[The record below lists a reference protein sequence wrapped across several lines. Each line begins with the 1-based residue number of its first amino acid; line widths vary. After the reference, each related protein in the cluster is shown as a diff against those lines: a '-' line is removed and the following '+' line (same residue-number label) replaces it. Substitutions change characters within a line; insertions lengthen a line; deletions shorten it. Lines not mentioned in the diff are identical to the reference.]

1 MAWNFTT
8 LSIFYLLA
16 GLINLIAALMIWSTA
31 RSEVNLRKL
40 GHIPFFISM
49 WLFFSF
55 LELASTAPGLRLRFV
70 EVADA
75 FNGLIDLAIL
85 LFVVEYFGYGPRQ
98 KNNWRLILI
107 LVMGISILISL
118 TNVVHHLVW
127 TGAQPIGP
135 ADLNLYQYPKGPLH
149 PYLNALYV
157 AYILLA
163 FLLLGYK
170 SMKSPKGERKFV
182 VLLTAAIA
190 VPFFFYLVYVM
201 VEHVYMGLLGWALG
215 YALSAMF
222 VTWIYFDS
230 FQTQIAA
237 HNMMLECKVQELN
250 QELNQELRKRNIL
263 ENELRKKE
271 EEQAQLL
278 EEQRRYLLG
287 IYDLIMLGNRL
298 LPLNELRQLALD
310 KLVELIGCDAVC
322 VYHANQQAYTLEG
335 SQGLSDIQRVAL
347 STIQANPVLQES
359 FISESPGHPLS
370 AIASALPVVA
380 AGMGYQTVFMRQIIE
395 KDSENRLVGALWAN
409 KEEIHANKKALINGL
424 GDGLTIILE
433 NARLTQENI
442 SEAKSQERK
451 RLARDLHD
459 SVTQSL
465 HSITF
470 TIETMIEANENHS
483 PQTKKALALLLAS
496 ALQALKEL
504 RLLLFEFHEH
514 DTRTPLLQRLMER
527 IELVEKRAGIDVQL
541 AHHPGFSIPS
551 ECEEDLF
558 YILNESLNN
567 SLKHAAATRVEILF
581 DRQESQQVVKIV
593 DNGRGF
599 NLAQQSAFGLGISN
613 MRERTAQIGA
623 HIELASQRDQGT
635 SVKII
640 FPMAPLE
647 NGSESTEC
655 A

>member
-40 GHIPFFISM
+40 GNILFFISM

-85 LFVVEYFGYGPRQ
+85 LFVVEYFGYGARQ

-107 LVMGISILISL
+107 LLMCISILLSL
-118 TNVVHHLVW
+118 TNAFHHLVW

-135 ADLNLYQYPKGPLH
+135 AGLNLYQYPKGPLH

-163 FLLLGYK
+163 FLLLGTK
-170 SMKSPKGERKFV
+170 SLKSPKGERKFV

-201 VEHVYMGLLGWALG
+201 VEQVYMGLLGWALG

-222 VTWIYFDS
+222 VTWIYFDR
-230 FQTQIAA
+230 FQTQNAA
-237 HNMMLECKVQELN
+237 HNMMLECKV

-347 STIQANPVLQES
+347 STIQANSVLQES
-359 FISESPGHPLS
+359 FICESPGHPLS
-370 AIASALPVVA
+370 AIARALPVVA

-395 KDSENRLVGALWAN
+395 KDSENRLIAVLWTK
-409 KEEIHANKKALINGL
+409 KEDISANKKALINGL
-424 GDGLTIILE
+424 GDGLTIIFE

-451 RLARDLHD
+451 RLARDMHD

-483 PQTKKALALLLAS
+483 PQTKKALTLLLAS

-527 IELVEKRAGIDVQL
+527 IELVEKRAGIDIQF
-541 AHHPGFSIPS
+541 AHHPGFSIPY

-599 NLAQQSAFGLGISN
+599 NLAQQSVFGLGIPN
-613 MRERTAQIGA
+613 MRERAAQIGA

>member
-1 MAWNFTT
+1 MIWNFTT

-16 GLINLIAALMIWSTA
+16 GLVNLIAAIMIWATA
-31 RSEVNLRKL
+31 RAEVNLRKL

-55 LELASTAPGLRLRFV
+55 LELASSAPGLRLRFV

-85 LFVVEYFGYGPRQ
+85 LFVVDYFGYGARQ
-98 KNNWRLILI
+98 KINWRLILI
-107 LVMGISILISL
+107 LLMGISILLSL
-118 TNVVHHLVW
+118 TNAFHHLVW

-135 ADLNLYQYPKGPLH
+135 AELNMYQYPHGPLH
-149 PYLNALYV
+149 PYSNALYV

-163 FLLLGYK
+163 FLLLGYQ
-170 SMKSPKGERKFV
+170 SIKGPRDKRKFV
-182 VLLTAAIA
+182 LLLSAAIA
-190 VPFFFYLVYVM
+190 VPFFFYLLYGILEQVD
-201 VEHVYMGLLGWALG
+201 MGLLGWALG

-222 VTWIYFDS
+222 VTWIYFDR

-237 HNMMLECKVQELN
+237 QNKSLDSKVQELN
-250 QELNQELRKRNIL
+250 QELQKRNIL
-263 ENELRKKE
+263 EHQLRKKE
-271 EEQAQLL
+271 DEQAQLL
-278 EEQRRYLLG
+278 KEQMRYLQG

-322 VYHANQQAYTLEG
+322 VYHANQQAYTLEV
-335 SQGLSDIQRVAL
+335 SQGLSDMQRVTL
-347 STIQANPVLQES
+347 STIQANPVLQDVS
-359 FISESPGHPLS
+359 APKTADHPLS
-370 AIASALPVVA
+370 VIARALPAIA
-380 AGMGYQTVFMRQIIE
+380 AGMGYQTVSVRHIAE
-395 KDSENRLVGALWAN
+395 KDSENRLVAALWTN
-409 KEEIHANKKALINGL
+409 KEDISANKKALINGL
-424 GDGLTIILE
+424 GNGLTIIFE

-442 SEAKSQERK
+442 DEAKSQERK
-451 RLARDLHD
+451 RLARNLHD

-470 TIETMIEANENHS
+470 TIETIIAANENHS
-483 PQTKKALALLLAS
+483 PKTKKALALLQAS

-504 RLLLFEFHEH
+504 RLLLYEFQEH
-514 DTRTPLLQRLMER
+514 DTQIPVLQRIQER
-527 IELVEKRAGIDVQL
+527 LERVEKRAGIDVQFE
-541 AHHPGFSIPS
+541 HHPGFSIPS

-567 SLKHAAATRVEILF
+567 SLKHAAATRLEILF

-593 DNGRGF
+593 DDGRGF
-599 NLAQQSAFGLGISN
+599 NPAQQSTFGLGIPN
-613 MRERTAQIGA
+613 MQARAAQIGA
-623 HIELASQRDQGT
+623 HVELASQRDQGT

-640 FPMAPLE
+640 FSIHDSLE
-647 NGSESTEC
+647 NDRQGATSI
-655 A
+655 

>member
-1 MAWNFTT
+1 MIWNFTT

-16 GLINLIAALMIWSTA
+16 GLINLIAAIMIWSTTRA
-31 RSEVNLRKL
+31 EVNLRKL
-40 GHIPFFISM
+40 GHILFFISM

-85 LFVVEYFGYGPRQ
+85 LFVVDYFGYGSRY
-98 KNNWRLILI
+98 KINWRMFLILA
-107 LVMGISILISL
+107 MGITILISL
-118 TNVVHHLVW
+118 TNAFHHLVW

-135 ADLNLYQYPKGPLH
+135 AEINLYQYPKGSLYS
-149 PYLNALYV
+149 YLNALYV

-163 FLLLGYK
+163 FLLLGYQSIK
-170 SMKSPKGERKFV
+170 GPKGERKFV
-182 VLLTAAIA
+182 LLLTSAIA

-201 VEHVYMGLLGWALG
+201 VEQVYMGLLGWALG
-215 YALSAMF
+215 YTLSAMF
-222 VTWIYFDS
+222 VTWIYFDR
-230 FQTQIAA
+230 FQKQIAA
-237 HNMMLECKVQELN
+237 QNMALDSKVQELN
-250 QELNQELRKRNIL
+250 QELQKRNIL
-263 ENELRKKE
+263 EHELRKKE

-322 VYHANQQAYTLEG
+322 VYHANQQAYSLEG
-335 SQGLSDIQRVAL
+335 SQGLSDMQRVTL
-347 STIQANPVLQES
+347 STIQANPVLQEFS
-359 FISESPGHPLS
+359 ASKTADHPLS
-370 AIASALPVVA
+370 VIARALPAIA
-380 AGMGYQTVFMRQIIE
+380 AGMGYQTVSMRQITE
-395 KDSENRLVGALWAN
+395 KDSENRLIAALWAN
-409 KEEIHANKKALINGL
+409 KEEISANKKALINGL
-424 GDGLTIILE
+424 GDGLTIIFE

-442 SEAKSQERK
+442 YEAKSQERK

-470 TIETMIEANENHS
+470 TIETMIAANENHS

-496 ALQALKEL
+496 ASQALKEL
-504 RLLLFEFHEH
+504 RLLLYEFQEH
-514 DTRTPLLQRLMER
+514 DTQTPVLQRIQER
-527 IELVEKRAGIDVQL
+527 LERVEKRAGIDVQL
-541 AHHPGFSIPS
+541 EHHPGFSIPS

-593 DNGRGF
+593 DDGRGF
-599 NLAQQSAFGLGISN
+599 KPAQQSAFGLGIPN
-613 MRERTAQIGA
+613 MQARAAQIGA
-623 HIELASQRDQGT
+623 HVELESQCDQGT

-640 FPMAPLE
+640 FPMVPLE
-647 NGSESTEC
+647 NGSESTEF

>member
-1 MAWNFTT
+1 MIWNFTT

-31 RSEVNLRKL
+31 RSEVKLRKL
-40 GHIPFFISM
+40 GNILFFISM

-85 LFVVEYFGYGPRQ
+85 LFVVDYFGYGSRY
-98 KNNWRLILI
+98 KINWRMFLILA
-107 LVMGISILISL
+107 MGITILISL
-118 TNVVHHLVW
+118 TNAFHHLVW

-135 ADLNLYQYPKGPLH
+135 AEINLYQYPKGSLYS
-149 PYLNALYV
+149 YLNALYV

-163 FLLLGYK
+163 FLLLGYQSIK
-170 SMKSPKGERKFV
+170 GPKGERKFV
-182 VLLTAAIA
+182 LLLTSAIA

-201 VEHVYMGLLGWALG
+201 VEQVYMGLLGWALG
-215 YALSAMF
+215 YTLSAMF
-222 VTWIYFDS
+222 VTWIYFDR

-237 HNMMLECKVQELN
+237 QNKSLDSKVQELN
-250 QELNQELRKRNIL
+250 QELQKRNIL
-263 ENELRKKE
+263 EHQLRKKE
-271 EEQAQLL
+271 DEQAQLL
-278 EEQRRYLLG
+278 KEQMRYLQG

-322 VYHANQQAYTLEG
+322 VYHANQQAYSLEG
-335 SQGLSDIQRVAL
+335 SQGLSDMQRVTL
-347 STIQANPVLQES
+347 STIQANPVLQDVS
-359 FISESPGHPLS
+359 ASKTADHPLS
-370 AIASALPVVA
+370 VIARALPAIA
-380 AGMGYQTVFMRQIIE
+380 AGMGYQTVSMRQITE
-395 KDSENRLVGALWAN
+395 KDSENRLIAALWAN
-409 KEEIHANKKALINGL
+409 KEEISANKKALINGL

-442 SEAKSQERK
+442 YEAKSQERK

-470 TIETMIEANENHS
+470 TIETMIAANENHS

-496 ALQALKEL
+496 ASQALKEL
-504 RLLLFEFHEH
+504 RLLLYEFQEH
-514 DTRTPLLQRLMER
+514 DTQTPVLQRIQER
-527 IELVEKRAGIDVQL
+527 LERVEKRAGIDVQL
-541 AHHPGFSIPS
+541 EHHPGFSIPS
-551 ECEEDLF
+551 ECEDDLF

-593 DNGRGF
+593 DDGRGF
-599 NLAQQSAFGLGISN
+599 NPAQQSAFGLGIPN
-613 MRERTAQIGA
+613 MQARAAQIGA
-623 HIELASQRDQGT
+623 HVELASQRDQGT

-640 FPMAPLE
+640 FPMVPLE
-647 NGSESTEC
+647 NGSESTEF

>member
-1 MAWNFTT
+1 M

-16 GLINLIAALMIWSTA
+16 GLINLIAAIMIWSTSRA
-31 RSEVNLRKL
+31 EVNLRKL
-40 GHIPFFISM
+40 GHILFFISM

-55 LELASTAPGLRLRFV
+55 LELSSAAPDLRLRFV

-85 LFVVEYFGYGPRQ
+85 LFVVDYFGYGFRQ
-98 KNNWRLILI
+98 KINWRLILI
-107 LVMGISILISL
+107 LVMGISILLSL
-118 TNVVHHLVW
+118 TNAFHHLVW

-135 ADLNLYQYPKGPLH
+135 AELNLYQYPKGSLY

-163 FLLLGYK
+163 FLLLGYQSIK
-170 SMKSPKGERKFV
+170 GPKGERKFV
-182 VLLTAAIA
+182 LLLTSAIA
-190 VPFFFYLVYVM
+190 VPFFFYLVYIM
-201 VEHVYMGLLGWALG
+201 IEHVYMGLLGWALG
-215 YALSAMF
+215 YTLSAMF
-222 VTWIYFDS
+222 VTWIYFDR
-230 FQTQIAA
+230 FQKQIAA
-237 HNMMLECKVQELN
+237 QNMALDSKVQELN
-250 QELNQELRKRNIL
+250 QELQKSNIL
-263 ENELRKKE
+263 EHELRKKE

-278 EEQRRYLLG
+278 EEQKRYLLG

-298 LPLNELRQLALD
+298 LPLNKLRQLALD

-322 VYHANQQAYTLEG
+322 VYHANQQAYSLED
-335 SQGLSDIQRVAL
+335 SHGLSDMQRVTL
-347 STIQANPVLQES
+347 STIQVNPVLQEFPAS
-359 FISESPGHPLS
+359 KTADYPLS
-370 AIASALPVVA
+370 LIARVLPAIA
-380 AGMGYQTVFMRQIIE
+380 AGMGYQTVSMRQITE
-395 KDSENRLVGALWAN
+395 KDSENRLIAALWAN
-409 KEEIHANKKALINGL
+409 KEEISANKKALINGL
-424 GDGLTIILE
+424 GDGLTIIFE

-442 SEAKSQERK
+442 NKAKSQERK

-470 TIETMIEANENHS
+470 TIETIIAANENHS
-483 PQTKKALALLLAS
+483 PKTEKALALLQAS

-504 RLLLFEFHEH
+504 RLLLYEFQEH
-514 DTRTPLLQRLMER
+514 DTQIPVLQRIQER
-527 IELVEKRAGIDVQL
+527 LERVEKRAGIDVQFE
-541 AHHPGFSIPS
+541 HHPGFSIPS

-558 YILNESLNN
+558 YILNECLNN

-593 DNGRGF
+593 DDGRGF
-599 NLAQQSAFGLGISN
+599 NPAQQSAFGLGIPN

-635 SVKII
+635 SVTII
-640 FPMAPLE
+640 FPMMPLE
-647 NGSESTEC
+647 NGSESTEF

>member
-1 MAWNFTT
+1 MIWNFTT

-31 RSEVNLRKL
+31 RSEVKLRKL
-40 GHIPFFISM
+40 GNILFFISM

-85 LFVVEYFGYGPRQ
+85 LFVVDYFGYGSRY
-98 KNNWRLILI
+98 KINWRMFLILA
-107 LVMGISILISL
+107 MGITILISL
-118 TNVVHHLVW
+118 TNAFHHLVW

-135 ADLNLYQYPKGPLH
+135 AEINLYQYPKGSLYS
-149 PYLNALYV
+149 YLNALYV

-163 FLLLGYK
+163 FLLLGYQSIK
-170 SMKSPKGERKFV
+170 GPKGERKFV
-182 VLLTAAIA
+182 LLLTSAIA

-201 VEHVYMGLLGWALG
+201 VEQVYMGLLGWALG
-215 YALSAMF
+215 YTLSAMF
-222 VTWIYFDS
+222 VTWIYFDR

-237 HNMMLECKVQELN
+237 QNKSLDSKVQELN
-250 QELNQELRKRNIL
+250 QELQKRNIL
-263 ENELRKKE
+263 EHQLRKKE
-271 EEQAQLL
+271 DEQAQLL
-278 EEQRRYLLG
+278 KEQMRYLQG

-322 VYHANQQAYTLEG
+322 VYHANQQAYSLEG
-335 SQGLSDIQRVAL
+335 SQGLSDMQRVTL
-347 STIQANPVLQES
+347 STIQSNPVLQEFS
-359 FISESPGHPLS
+359 ASKTADHPLS
-370 AIASALPVVA
+370 VIARALPAIA
-380 AGMGYQTVFMRQIIE
+380 AGMGYQTVSMRQITE
-395 KDSENRLVGALWAN
+395 KDSENRLIAALWAN
-409 KEEIHANKKALINGL
+409 KEEISANKKALINGL

-442 SEAKSQERK
+442 YEAKSQERK

-470 TIETMIEANENHS
+470 TIETMIAANENHS

-496 ALQALKEL
+496 ASQALKEL
-504 RLLLFEFHEH
+504 RLLLYEFQEH
-514 DTRTPLLQRLMER
+514 DTQTPVLQRIQER
-527 IELVEKRAGIDVQL
+527 LERVEKRAGIDVQL
-541 AHHPGFSIPS
+541 EHHPGFSIPS
-551 ECEEDLF
+551 ECEDDLF

-593 DNGRGF
+593 DDGRGF
-599 NLAQQSAFGLGISN
+599 NPAQQSAFGLGIPN
-613 MRERTAQIGA
+613 MQARAAQIGA
-623 HIELASQRDQGT
+623 HVELASQRDQGT

-640 FPMAPLE
+640 FPMVPLE
-647 NGSESTEC
+647 NGSESTEF